1 MKPTDVIKAIR
12 NIAVAEGYMLVPHQ
26 KTAQK
31 VLQAGHAVPLDSE
44 SWQNLREK
52 VGLERVPPNASRYP
66 EAIEEIR
73 KIAKKT
79 GFDKLVAEKEEK

>member
-1 MKPTDVIKAIR
+1 
-12 NIAVAEGYMLVPHQ
+12 MLVAHQ

-31 VLQAGHAVPLDSE
+31 VLQAGHAVPLDNE
-44 SWQNLREK
+44 SWQDLREK
-52 VGLERVPPNASRYP
+52 VGVERVPPNASKYA

-79 GFDKLVAEKEEK
+79 GFDKLVAGKEEK